1 MNHLQMLQQQN
12 QQKLQFQQQ
21 QQKKQQQQQLKKQ
34 KLLEQQK
41 QLQQQKL
48 LEQQKKLEQLE
59 QQKLLEQQQ
68 KQQQLQLQQ
77 QQERQQKQERQKQLA
92 LLQANLMK
100 AHQAGNTQV
109 AAVLLDE
116 LLKVLTGGTGSS
128 QTDTTSSAQTASVI
142 HNQTSSLDSSMADSS
157 QQIGSLNTDLQ
168 TGLFNNLQTAS
179 QTNNQQNIS
188 QDNFASSP
196 SVFQQSIHFKAN
208 QLSHVKNS
216 PQDILALLNAGNR
229 NILNPQE
236 SLTQKSVKKIV
247 LPKQVPPKKDKAGF
261 TVPSV
266 STYIN

>member
-77 QQERQQKQERQKQLA
+77 QQERQQKQERQKPLTM
-92 LLQANLMK
+92 LHANLMK
-100 AHQAGNTQV
+100 AHEAGNTQV
-109 AAVLLDE
+109 ASVLLNE
-116 LLKVLTGGTGSS
+116 LLKVLTSGTGSS
-128 QTDTTSSAQTASVI
+128 QTDTAPSAQTPPVI
-142 HNQTSSLDSSMADSS
+142 NNQTSSLDSSLADSS
-157 QQIGSLNTDLQ
+157 QQIGSLNNDLQ
-168 TGLFNNLQTAS
+168 TGLLNNNLQTAP
-179 QTNNQQNIS
+179 QTNNQQNVS
-188 QDNFASSP
+188 QDNFTSSP
-196 SVFQQSIHFKAN
+196 SFFQQSIHFKAN

-216 PQDILALLNAGNR
+216 QDILALLNDGNR
-229 NILNPQE
+229 NFLKPQE
-236 SLTQKSVKKIV
+236 SLTQKSVKKTV
-247 LPKQVPPKKDKAGF
+247 LPKQEPPKKDKAGF

-266 STYIN
+266 STY